1 MQYESE
7 GIEYKS
13 QMTDD
18 IYKQVIACANTEGGI
33 IYIGIDDKGNLTG
46 GTETMQELK
55 KTCPDAF
62 AAE

>member
-1 MQYESE
+1 MKNDVYA
-7 GIEYKS
+7 EYLTNQIIS
-13 QMTDD
+13 
-18 IYKQVIACANTEGGI
+18 KQLQF
-33 IYIGIDDKGNLTG
+33 DDKGNLPG